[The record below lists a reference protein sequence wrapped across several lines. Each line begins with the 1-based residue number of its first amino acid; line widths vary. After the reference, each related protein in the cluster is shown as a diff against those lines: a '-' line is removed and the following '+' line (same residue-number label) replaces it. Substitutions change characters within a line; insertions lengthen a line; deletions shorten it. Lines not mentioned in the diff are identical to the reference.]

1 MKKNHKTNKYNSEYG
16 GHGWE
21 EAAKKGITPA
31 NIKHLPLPYE
41 KFIEGLK
48 ITNDTALVV
57 LGEVQDPQNV
67 GAIIRTAAA
76 FGIAGVLIPDRRNA
90 QVNATVVKVS
100 AGMAFQVPLVSIS
113 NVNETL
119 RDLKKRG
126 FWTYGL
132 DGAAK
137 QSIHDEKFDAPS
149 AFILGN
155 EANGVRQ
162 KTLEVCDIPLII
174 PMNSKCESL
183 NVAASAAVALY
194 AWSVHHKG
202 ALR

>member
-1 MKKNHKTNKYNSEYG
+1 MKKNQKTNKFNTEYG

-31 NIKHLPLPYE
+31 NIKHLPVKYE
-41 KFIEGLK
+41 DFIEGLK

-57 LGEVQDPQNV
+57 LGELQDPQNV
-67 GAIIRTAAA
+67 GAIIRTCAG
-76 FGIAGVLIPDRRNA
+76 FGIAGVLIPDRRTA
-90 QVNATVVKVS
+90 QVGPTVVKVS
-100 AGMAFQVPLVSIS
+100 AGMAFQVPLVSIG

-132 DGAAK
+132 DGEAT
-137 QSIHDEKFDAPS
+137 QSIHTEKFEAPS
-149 AFILGN
+149 VFILGN
-155 EANGVRQ
+155 EGNGVRA
-162 KTLEVCDIPLII
+162 KTMETCDIPLVI
-174 PMNSKCESL
+174 PMNPKCESL

-194 AWSVHHKG
+194 AWSVHHKN